1 MQNAQLLLSDVSAV
15 QDSVTGIGAALTAG
29 GGRRGRV
36 EEGDYAETCDGESLG
51 MDLARRAVD
60 LEIEGRAAELGTEA
74 LRRLETGDPLAMTV
88 WRQWLS
94 SHSDGSAA
102 QGGGRIAGE
111 KEARRAGPTAA
122 APHPLM
128 ALLKGLGRS

>member
-1 MQNAQLLLSDVSAV
+1 MK
-15 QDSVTGIGAALTAG
+15 DSVTGIGPALPAG
-29 GGRRGRV
+29 GGRRGGV
-36 EEGDYAETCDGESLG
+36 EEGAYAKTCDGESLC
-51 MDLARRAVD
+51 MALARCAVD

-94 SHSDGSAA
+94 SHNDESTA
-102 QGGGRIAGE
+102 QGGGRIVGE
-111 KEARRAGPTAA
+111 KGARRAGPTAA